1 MGGKSGRKK
10 KKKAILLAPSS
21 SQFLTSHEPH
31 CWGRRWEGGGTHR
44 AGARKGKMGRARTV
58 SRFWPFFVFCFSFGW
73 LHTSLIPP
81 LRETGFVRNEVLFF
95 LSETISND

>member
-58 SRFWPFFVFCFSFGW
+58 SRFWPFFVFCF
-73 LHTSLIPP
+73 
-81 LRETGFVRNEVLFF
+81 LFF
-95 LSETISND
+95 FWMASHKFDSSLEGDWFC